1 MQRWHAAASVVEP
14 CLVACV
20 CVQVR
25 CVHPRHPN
33 PHKQYAMKLV
43 VNYWALSQ
51 SRDIAR
57 RYGLDCHVLQ
67 KLPQRHPNLCKLLAE
82 FTSAVPD
89 EMFDHLTPVRRVT
102 ACCYSGCVSTQW
114 FVCCVFRYG
123 RTIGSAS

>member
-1 MQRWHAAASVVEP
+1 
-14 CLVACV
+14 
-20 CVQVR
+20 
-25 CVHPRHPN
+25 
-33 PHKQYAMKLV
+33 MKLV

-114 FVCCVFRYG
+114 LVCCVFRYG